1 MTPADLKA
9 WRLRLGLTQ
18 AEAAQLL
25 GVGERTYQRHEEG
38 MIRGV
43 FRHHKILPGYVDP
56 AAYGVGAA
64 FDKAECLLEVSDWPR
79 GPRRFW
85 NTTLSEEGWYARMLF
100 AVARRILRRGDLT
113 GHQRVSYPGVEMSI
127 TFPPDCDNQA
137 RCKHPTRRKASAPD
151 P

>member
-1 MTPADLKA
+1 MTPANLKA

-18 AEAAQLL
+18 AEAAALL
-25 GVGERTYQRHEEG
+25 GVGERDYQRHEEG

-64 FDKAECLLEVSDWPR
+64 FDKAECLLEVSDWNR

-100 AVARRILRRGDLT
+100 AVARHILRRGDLT
-113 GHQRVSYPGVEMSI
+113 GTQNVYYPGISMYI

-137 RCKHPTRRKASAPD
+137 RCTRPRRPKASGPD